1 MRDSLRCRRALI
13 CFEDGSVHGGTP
25 DEGVAPEHWPAPG
38 TVVVIPDTG
47 ASDQPLAAAFPDAE
61 FVAAVPITRDRTVA
75 GMLCVTDAAPRPHD
89 PELVGLLTRFGHVAS
104 LHLQRGADADLF
116 RVVAENSADTLI
128 RGSLDG
134 VRRYVSPSIRTLL
147 GYEAHELVGLRARD
161 NVHPDDL
168 DEFAAQMAALGDG
181 RIDTFTTEHRQ
192 RHKDGYWVWLEAFVQ
207 VTCDEATGERD
218 GYVVSVRD
226 TSRRKEFETQL
237 VHNAFHDVLT
247 GLPNRALLYE
257 RLAQEIDGGGE
268 FAVLCLDLDGFK
280 AVNDEL
286 GHAVGDS
293 VLVSVGER
301 LLSCVDRPD
310 MVARRGGDEFV
321 IIHVPDRAVSASA
334 EALAQRLIDAVA
346 SPLAIAGWSGT
357 IGLSIGIAVVSGSSR
372 DGEAVLR
379 AADEAM
385 YSVKAAG
392 RNGYRTA
399 GTGEVPDGRRR
410 PVGDT

>member
-13 CFEDGSVHGGTP
+13 CLEDGSVHGGAP
-25 DEGVAPEHWPAPG
+25 DEGVAPELWPG
-38 TVVVIPDTG
+38 TVTVIADAK

-61 FVAAVPITRDRTVA
+61 FVAAVPITRDRAVA
-75 GMLCVTDAAPRPHD
+75 GMLCVTDAAPRLHD
-89 PELVGLLTRFGHVAS
+89 PELVGLLTRFGHLAS

-192 RHKDGYWVWLEAFVQ
+192 RHKDGYWVWLEAFVR

-226 TSRRKEFETQL
+226 TSRRKELETQL
-237 VHNAFHDVLT
+237 VHNAFHDMLT

-257 RLAQEIDGGGE
+257 RLAQEIDRGGE

-280 AVNDEL
+280 SVNDEL

-293 VLVSVGER
+293 VLVSVGSGCCR
-301 LLSCVDRPD
+301 ASIGPTWCP
-310 MVARRGGDEFV
+310 RRGGDEFV

-399 GTGEVPDGRRR
+399 GTGEVPHVRRR